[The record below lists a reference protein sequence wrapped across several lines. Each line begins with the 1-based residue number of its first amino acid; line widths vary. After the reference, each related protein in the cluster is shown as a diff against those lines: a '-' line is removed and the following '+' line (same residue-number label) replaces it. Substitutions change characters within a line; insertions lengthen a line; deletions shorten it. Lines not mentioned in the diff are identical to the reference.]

1 MQESKYYQLLRE
13 EFIAKGREEGREEGT
28 RETTRQNTLTLLRSK
43 FAANDVDEVVP
54 VLQHVTD
61 MQQLEQLLLAA
72 AQVQNLNAFKLMLEE
87 QR

>member
-13 EFIAKGREEGREEGT
+13 EFIAQGREEGT
-28 RETTRQNTLTLLRSK
+28 RETTIRNTLTLLRSK
-43 FAANDVDEVVP
+43 FAANDVDEVLP

>member
-13 EFIAKGREEGREEGT
+13 EFIAKGIEQGT
-28 RETTRQNTLTLLRSK
+28 RETTIRNTLTLLRSK